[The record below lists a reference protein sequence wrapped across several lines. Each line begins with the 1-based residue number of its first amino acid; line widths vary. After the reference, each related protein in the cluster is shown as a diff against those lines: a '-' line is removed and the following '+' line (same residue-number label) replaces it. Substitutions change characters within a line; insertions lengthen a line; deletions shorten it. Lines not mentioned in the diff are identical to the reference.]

1 MVVWGAGGG
10 GGWGRNGLALHT
22 EINILLKDNKM
33 FQKYFIVCGNVRS
46 CYKRPAVKQVVK
58 IPTVL
63 IERGIPYAQ
72 IRSPPLLLS
81 FQHVVLKVTIP

>member
-1 MVVWGAGGG
+1 
-10 GGWGRNGLALHT
+10 
-22 EINILLKDNKM
+22 M

-72 IRSPPLLLS
+72 IRFPPPSIEFPACCVKSHNTMISEEVFMFS
-81 FQHVVLKVTIP
+81 FRY

>member
-1 MVVWGAGGG
+1 
-10 GGWGRNGLALHT
+10 
-22 EINILLKDNKM
+22 M

-72 IRSPPLLLS
+72 IRSPPPLLLS